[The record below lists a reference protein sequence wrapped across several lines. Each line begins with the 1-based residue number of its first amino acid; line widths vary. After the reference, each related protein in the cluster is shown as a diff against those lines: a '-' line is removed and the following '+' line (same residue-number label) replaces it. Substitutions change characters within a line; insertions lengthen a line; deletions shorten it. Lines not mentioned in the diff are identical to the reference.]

1 METLGTPLVVGQ
13 VDVLMNLWVPAV
25 VVGTWHVETFQLVV
39 LTPAFE
45 HRLCAH
51 MVLLVLGCGGH
62 RSVLSPLWLHFLL
75 RIEMV
80 S

>member
-1 METLGTPLVVGQ
+1 MVGQ
-13 VDVLMNLWVPAV
+13 VTVLLSMLVPDVL
-25 VVGTWHVETFQLVV
+25 VGPLCVENFQLVG

-51 MVLLVLGCGGH
+51 MVLLVLVCGGH
-62 RSVLSPLWLHFLL
+62 RSVLSQLWLHFQL
-75 RIEMV
+75 RIEMA